1 MSEEKSKGRIILG
14 QKKVMIRTQGSEPD
28 MFFSW
33 RLDTDPISY
42 RRSDP
47 DPDFF
52 SKVGFGSATLIQPNL

>member
-28 MFFSW
+28 MVFSW

-42 RRSDP
+42 RRSDL